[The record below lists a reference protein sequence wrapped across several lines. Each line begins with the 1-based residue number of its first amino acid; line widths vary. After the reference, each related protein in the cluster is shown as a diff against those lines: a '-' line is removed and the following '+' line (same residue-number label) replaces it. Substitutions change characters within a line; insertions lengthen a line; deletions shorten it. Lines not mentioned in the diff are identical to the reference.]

1 MADKTFTEG
10 EVPFVDADETETY
23 AIAELDAQTRQG
35 FAVTDIR
42 ADLTNRRASY
52 CSMEASDLRSVAML
66 YNAVSNPE
74 KIKKIIGKQIKL
86 AHIYIDAITLHDQQ
100 SGEVITA
107 PRVVL
112 IDDKA
117 QSWQSVSM
125 GMYESVK
132 KLIQM
137 FGDPS
142 DWAKPLTVEI
152 VPVELKNGGT
162 TYNLKAVFD

>member
-1 MADKTFTEG
+1 MDDKIFTDG

-23 AIAELDAQTRQG
+23 EIAELDAQTRQG
-35 FAVTDIR
+35 FTVTDIR

-52 CSMEASDLRSVAML
+52 CSMEASDMRSKAML
-66 YNAVSNPE
+66 YNAVSSPE
-74 KIKKIIGKQIKL
+74 KIKMMIGKQIKL
-86 AHIYIDAITLHDQQ
+86 AHIYIDTVTLHDQK
-100 SGEVITA
+100 SGELITA

-117 QSWQSVSM
+117 QSWQSVSI

-152 VPVELKNGGT
+152 VLVDLKNRGT
-162 TYNLKAVFD
+162 TYNLKAVFE